1 MVLSSFTYQTK
12 VNDGEDYESSS
23 IRKFVIM
30 RKEVIKLSDIKKS
43 VIAVT
48 DSNKHRNDR
57 NVLPNFHYILKTMKA
72 IDDFEDKYKFI
83 KGFYFA
89 NKDDLPESDR
99 TKVKVMMDL
108 AKMQLEQHK
117 GVKSDERTN

>member
-1 MVLSSFTYQTK
+1 M
-12 VNDGEDYESSS
+12 E
-23 IRKFVIM
+23 
-30 RKEVIKLSDIKKS
+30 IKKS

-48 DSNKHRNDR
+48 DKNTII
-57 NVLPNFHYILKTMKA
+57 PCFHYILKTMKA

-89 NKDDLPESDR
+89 NKDDFNKSDR

-108 AKMQLEQHK
+108 AKMQLDQHK
-117 GVKSDERTN
+117 GVKKQ

>member
-1 MVLSSFTYQTK
+1 M
-12 VNDGEDYESSS
+12 E
-23 IRKFVIM
+23 
-30 RKEVIKLSDIKKS
+30 IKKS

-57 NVLPNFHYILKTMKA
+57 NVLPNFHYILKTMKV
-72 IDDFEDKYKFI
+72 IDNFEDKYKFI

-89 NKDDLPESDR
+89 NKDDFSESDR

-117 GVKSDERTN
+117 GE

>member
-1 MVLSSFTYQTK
+1 MAEQKNSVAATTETNKNIPTY
-12 VNDGEDYESSS
+12 
-23 IRKFVIM
+23 
-30 RKEVIKLSDIKKS
+30 
-43 VIAVT
+43 
-48 DSNKHRNDR
+48 
-57 NVLPNFHYILKTMKA
+57 HYILKTMKV
-72 IDDFEDKYKFI
+72 IVNVEKRYQFI

-108 AKMQLEQHK
+108 AKMQLDQHK

>member
-1 MVLSSFTYQTK
+1 MV
-12 VNDGEDYESSS
+12 E
-23 IRKFVIM
+23 
-30 RKEVIKLSDIKKS
+30 IKKS
-43 VIAVT
+43 VNAIT
-48 DSNKHRNDR
+48 DSNKHRN
-57 NVLPNFHYILKTMKA
+57 VLPSFNYILKTMKV
-72 IDDFEDKYKFI
+72 IDNFEDKYKFI

-89 NKDDLPESDR
+89 NKDDFSESDR

>member
-1 MVLSSFTYQTK
+1 M
-12 VNDGEDYESSS
+12 
-23 IRKFVIM
+23 
-30 RKEVIKLSDIKKS
+30 IKLSNIKKP
-43 VIAVT
+43 VNALT

-72 IDDFEDKYKFI
+72 IDDFNKKYQFI

-108 AKMQLEQHK
+108 AKMQMEQHK
-117 GVKSDERTN
+117 ENNNG

>member
-1 MVLSSFTYQTK
+1 MV
-12 VNDGEDYESSS
+12 E
-23 IRKFVIM
+23 
-30 RKEVIKLSDIKKS
+30 IKKS
-43 VIAVT
+43 VTAIT
-48 DSNKHRNDR
+48 DSNKHQ

-72 IDDFEDKYKFI
+72 IDDFDKKYQFI

-108 AKMQLEQHK
+108 AKMQLDQHK

>member
-1 MVLSSFTYQTK
+1 MK
-12 VNDGEDYESSS
+12 GGEIVAEQ
-23 IRKFVIM
+23 KN
-30 RKEVIKLSDIKKS
+30 S
-43 VIAVT
+43 VAATTETNI
-48 DSNKHRNDR
+48 
-57 NVLPNFHYILKTMKA
+57 PNYHYILKTMKA
-72 IDDFEDKYKFI
+72 IDNFEDKYKFI

-89 NKDDLPESDR
+89 NKDDFSKSDR

>member
-1 MVLSSFTYQTK
+1 
-12 VNDGEDYESSS
+12 
-23 IRKFVIM
+23 
-30 RKEVIKLSDIKKS
+30 
-43 VIAVT
+43 
-48 DSNKHRNDR
+48 
-57 NVLPNFHYILKTMKA
+57 MKA

-99 TKVKVMMDL
+99 TKVKLMMDL

-117 GVKSDERTN
+117 GAKN

>member
-1 MVLSSFTYQTK
+1 M
-12 VNDGEDYESSS
+12 
-23 IRKFVIM
+23 
-30 RKEVIKLSDIKKS
+30 IKLVEIKKS

-48 DSNKHRNDR
+48 DKNTII
-57 NVLPNFHYILKTMKA
+57 PCFHYILKTMKA

-89 NKDDLPESDR
+89 NKDDFNKSDR

-108 AKMQLEQHK
+108 AKMQLDQHK
-117 GVKSDERTN
+117 GVKKQ

>member
-1 MVLSSFTYQTK
+1 M
-12 VNDGEDYESSS
+12 
-23 IRKFVIM
+23 
-30 RKEVIKLSDIKKS
+30 IKLVEIKKS

-48 DSNKHRNDR
+48 DKNTII
-57 NVLPNFHYILKTMKA
+57 PCFHYILKTMKA
-72 IDDFEDKYKFI
+72 IDDFDKKYQFI

-89 NKDDLPESDR
+89 NKDDFSKSDR

-108 AKMQLEQHK
+108 AKMQLDQHK